1 VSIKTTICV
10 DELSAQLTPKSEKT
24 KGSRRTVSVLTEE
37 EAKPC
42 KGTGPSPD
50 GKSLDAAG
58 LGTARCCL
66 RLVLAREISHLFLLA
81 DAST

>member
-1 VSIKTTICV
+1 MSIKTTICV

-58 LGTARCCL
+58 LCL